1 MKSIEEMSLE
11 NFKAWS
17 GGKDTMDDLSHSD
30 LERLEANLEELY
42 PDGMTDTQLNDI
54 LWFERDWIAETL
66 GYRNYEALAKQDDE
80 DWEDHYRTILLEA
93 YNEYEDYVE
102 DWVNEESS
110 DNMEDSS
117 VLDEFKEYLD
127 NRLEEEKEEES

>member
-1 MKSIEEMSLE
+1 MKIIEETRLE

-30 LERLEANLEELY
+30 LERLEEHLEELY

-66 GYRNYEALAKQDDE
+66 GYRNYEALAEQDDE

-117 VLDEFKEYLD
+117 VLEKFKEYLD
-127 NRLEEEKEEES
+127 NRLEEEKEDES